1 MTFSA
6 PNRGAVSTQ
15 AVFNTHLSRD
25 PLATAIDLTE
35 KCFLDAGDS
44 LSRAVDELN
53 GTQAL
58 FARLED
64 TLGDET
70 GRHLAQLIS
79 RTTGHVAG
87 IRADFDGFLRQNTD
101 LRAAVRGVR
110 VEVGE
115 LDRVVRTISSVSVN
129 ARILGNALMPPRP
142 QVNSFIEWLARM
154 SLEAEA
160 ILRDVKDAMVGIG
173 QDSDMMDQSLQDM
186 RQDLMQQV
194 FPALARFAIIAQKVQ
209 EGRAEMTEFSAGLS
223 DRMKAVFTEVSR
235 LIVALQS
242 GDSTRQRLQRVQD
255 VLGSAGAVPMAQ
267 HNGLD
272 AVLHGLAAVLAEAA
286 RADAAGEVDVSI
298 AALAVLQRDA
308 EQAMQSARQFYF
320 ARAGRNRDG
329 VASGAPDKLD
339 ESLDRVRHHLE
350 AMRACAQGLAGRL
363 DVITKHEATI
373 RQIAQQVRLS
383 GLNAVLICAKLGE
396 EGRSL
401 RELAQWLRALTDE
414 SDAIVIRLQG
424 RLAETRDRTEA
435 AGQAGVDRLE
445 QALLSFITDAEALNA
460 AMARIDATVTET
472 SRGFD
477 AAGRLLPVQIA
488 QAEASLTEFRTALR
502 DIEGFCTLQRLQGAM
517 LADPSEPFALGSPE
531 EETLAGLRARY
542 TMQQE
547 RVIHD
552 AFLAT
557 MGQGLS
563 DSTTGPQFAVPPATT
578 APPHPAASE
587 DLLDDILF

>member
-1 MTFSA
+1 MTFFA
-6 PNRGAVSTQ
+6 PDRGAALPQ
-15 AVFNTHLSRD
+15 ALVVPQPQHD
-25 PLATAIDLTE
+25 PLVHVIGLTE
-35 KCFLDAGDS
+35 KCFFEAGDS
-44 LSRAVDELN
+44 LSRAVDQLH

-79 RTTGHVAG
+79 RTTGNIES
-87 IRADFDGFLRQNTD
+87 IRADFDGFLGQNAD
-101 LRAAVRGVR
+101 LRMAVRGVR

-142 QVNSFIEWLARM
+142 QVIAFIEWLARM
-154 SLEAEA
+154 SQEAET
-160 ILRDVKDAMVGIG
+160 ILRDVKDAMAGIG
-173 QDSDMMDQSLQDM
+173 QDSDMMDQTLQDM

-194 FPALARFAIIAQKVQ
+194 FPALARFAVVAQKVQ
-209 EGRAEMTEFSAGLS
+209 AGRAEMTEFSAGLS
-223 DRMKAVFTEVSR
+223 DRMKAVFAEVSR

-255 VLGSAGAVPMAQ
+255 VLAAVSGEGAQAIAPRK
-267 HNGLD
+267 GLD

-286 RADAAGEVDVSI
+286 RADAEGEVDVSI

-320 ARAGRNRDG
+320 ARTGHNRDG
-329 VASGAPDKLD
+329 ASNGAPDKLD

-350 AMRACAQGLAGRL
+350 AMRARAQGLAGRL

-396 EGRSL
+396 EGRAL

-414 SDAIVIRLQG
+414 SDTIVIRLQG

-445 QALLSFITDAEALNA
+445 QALMSFISDAQALNC
-460 AMARIDATVTET
+460 AMARIDSTVTET

-477 AAGRLLPVQIA
+477 AAGRSLPVQIS
-488 QAEASLTEFRTALR
+488 QAEASLTEFRTALGEI
-502 DIEGFCTLQRLQGAM
+502 DGLCTMLRLQHAM
-517 LADPSEPFALGSPE
+517 LAAAPHPFVQGSPE
-531 EETLAGLRARY
+531 AEILAGLRARY

-547 RVIHD
+547 RSLHD
-552 AFLAT
+552 AYLAAA
-557 MGQGLS
+557 GHGLP
-563 DSTTGPQFAVPPATT
+563 DSGASPVTSSPS
-578 APPHPAASE
+578 AASGDE
-587 DLLDDILF
+587 ALDDIFF